1 MAGRAIHPV
10 LGIHVASLNLFLEP
24 DGKLFVTVAGGGVEL
39 IQKLGTELGLP
50 EGLKPVEIVELL
62 VAQAENI
69 RGKS

>member
-1 MAGRAIHPV
+1 MARRDVHPQ
-10 LGIHVASLNLFLEP
+10 LGIHIASLNLFLEP
-24 DGKLFVTVAGGGVEL
+24 DGKLFVTVAGGSVDL

-50 EGLKPVEIVELL
+50 GDLRPAEMVELF